1 MTVTSSAALLVG
13 SVCDDQTDPV
23 RILPDGRM
31 SRENAA
37 KYLGLSAKTLAMWK
51 LSGRGPPWVKVGGRV
66 FYFREDLDV
75 FIRRDAA
82 LIASP

>member
-1 MTVTSSAALLVG
+1 MTDTSSAALLVG
-13 SVCDDQTDPV
+13 SVCNDQTDPV
-23 RILPDGRM
+23 RVLPDGRM

-51 LSGRGPPWVKVGGRV
+51 LSGKGPPWVKVGGRI
-66 FYFREDLDV
+66 FYFRTDLDT

-82 LIASP
+82 LVAPP